1 MRQLASASRRGRSSV
16 RMVWAARHTPLCPA
30 GHLPHKGGD
39 WLGAP
44 ARPDYSYRTVRA
56 AQHAVEIW
64 RGRRVLP
71 ISPLVGEM
79 PGRAEG
85 GVAPAFLSGRQDM
98 SHTPVPP
105 QRRANA
111 RRMRKTMTDAELKL
125 WNELRAH
132 RLMGLGFRRQLP
144 IAGYIVDFACPT
156 YRLIVE
162 IDGSQHGLAQNALY
176 DDARTRRLQSDGWT
190 VLRFWNDDILK
201 DIDNACSHIIRT
213 IGKDLP

>member
-1 MRQLASASRRGRSSV
+1 MGS
-16 RMVWAARHTPLCPA
+16 AARHTPLCPA

-39 WLGAP
+39 WLGAS
-44 ARPDYSYRTVRA
+44 ARPDQRSQMAEAARRTIKISGSR
-56 AQHAVEIW
+56 H
-64 RGRRVLP
+64 VLP

-85 GVAPAFLSGRQDM
+85 GVARSERQDM

-111 RRMRKTMTDAELKL
+111 KRMRKAMTDAELKL

-132 RLMGLGFRRQLP
+132 RLMGLSFRRQMP
-144 IAGYIVDFACPT
+144 IAGYIVDFVCPT
-156 YRLIVE
+156 HRLIVE
-162 IDGSQHGLAQNALY
+162 IDGWQHALAANVSY
-176 DDARTRRLQSDGWT
+176 DDTRTQRLQSDGWT
-190 VLRFWNDDILK
+190 VLRFWNDDILR
-201 DIDNACSHIIRT
+201 DIDSVCSHIIRT